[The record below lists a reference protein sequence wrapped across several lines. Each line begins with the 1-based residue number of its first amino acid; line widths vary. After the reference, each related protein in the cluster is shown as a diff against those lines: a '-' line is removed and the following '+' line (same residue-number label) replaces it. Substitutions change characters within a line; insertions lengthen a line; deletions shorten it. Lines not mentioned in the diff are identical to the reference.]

1 MEAIGVV
8 GAGTMGSGIAQVA
21 AQNGHPVVLCDIDRE
36 AAECGLEKI
45 RQVLA
50 RGVQKERVSQ
60 AEADAVLTR
69 IIPTGGL
76 NELGAAAVVIEAAVE
91 DLDTK
96 RALFEQL
103 DAICS
108 PETILASNTS
118 SLSISALA
126 SATQRPDRV
135 AGMHFFNPPA
145 LMALIEVVRGDGS
158 SDATVAAL
166 IDLARRWGKT
176 PVVAR
181 DTPGFI
187 VNRVARPF
195 YLEAL
200 RLAGEGVADAETI
213 DRIVRAGGF
222 RMGPFE
228 LMDLIGIDV
237 NYAVTQSVYHAFF
250 EDPRYRP
257 HPIQRH
263 MVDSG
268 RLGRKTGRG
277 FYDHSKK

>member
-1 MEAIGVV
+1 METIGVV

-21 AQNGHPVVLCDIDRE
+21 AQSGHPVVLCDIER
-36 AAECGLEKI
+36 AQAERGLQKI
-45 RQVLA
+45 YEVLA
-50 RGVQKERVSQ
+50 RGVQKNRMNR
-60 AEADAVLTR
+60 AEADAVLAR
-69 IIPTGGL
+69 IMPTGGL
-76 NELGAAAVVIEAAVE
+76 DALDAAAVVIEAALE

-103 DAICS
+103 DAICP

-126 SATQRPDRV
+126 AATGRPDRV

-158 SDATVAAL
+158 SDATMTAL

-228 LMDLIGIDV
+228 LMDLIGTDV

-263 MVDSG
+263 MVESG

-277 FYDHSKK
+277 FYDHPKT

>member
-1 MEAIGVV
+1 
-8 GAGTMGSGIAQVA
+8 
-21 AQNGHPVVLCDIDRE
+21 
-36 AAECGLEKI
+36 
-45 RQVLA
+45 
-50 RGVQKERVSQ
+50 
-60 AEADAVLTR
+60 
-69 IIPTGGL
+69 
-76 NELGAAAVVIEAAVE
+76 
-91 DLDTK
+91 
-96 RALFEQL
+96 
-103 DAICS
+103 
-108 PETILASNTS
+108 
-118 SLSISALA
+118 
-126 SATQRPDRV
+126 
-135 AGMHFFNPPA
+135 
-145 LMALIEVVRGDGS
+145 MALIEVVRGDGS
-158 SDATVAAL
+158 SDATMAAL

-228 LMDLIGIDV
+228 LMDLIGTDV

-263 MVDSG
+263 MVESG

-277 FYDHSKK
+277 FYDHPKP

>member
-1 MEAIGVV
+1 
-8 GAGTMGSGIAQVA
+8 
-21 AQNGHPVVLCDIDRE
+21 VLCDIERE
-36 AAECGLEKI
+36 YAERGLGKM
-45 RQVLA
+45 RGVLA
-50 RGVQKERVSQ
+50 RNVEKERISQ
-60 AEADAVLTR
+60 VEADAALAR
-69 IIPTGGL
+69 ITATGGL
-76 NELGAAAVVIEAAVE
+76 NALDAADVVIEAAPE
-91 DLDTK
+91 DLETK
-96 RALFEQL
+96 RALFAQL
-103 DAICS
+103 DTIC
-108 PETILASNTS
+108 PPATILASNTS

-126 SATQRPDRV
+126 GATKRADKV
-135 AGMHFFNPPA
+135 AGMHFFTPPA
-145 LMALIEVVRGDGS
+145 LMALVEVVRGDGT
-158 SDATVAAL
+158 SDATLSAL

-176 PVVAR
+176 PVVTC

-200 RLAGEGVADAETI
+200 RLLGEGVADIETI

-228 LMDLIGIDV
+228 LMDLIGSDV

-257 HPIQRH
+257 HPIQRR
-263 MVDSG
+263 MVESG

-277 FYDHSKK
+277 FYDHAEK